1 MTSASDSFDAPD
13 NMPSTPEQG
22 SVPEQFL
29 SEQVLPEQSLS
40 EQSSSSDFGALPDFA
55 MDSPSPAS
63 DQPKGKAKAINLG
76 TLYIVSTPIG
86 NNEDISNRALKTLKQ
101 ADIVVGEEGK
111 TVARLLHDHRITK
124 KLEELNEHNENEQTR
139 ALMQL
144 LKNGKTL
151 ALVSDAGTPLLAD
164 PGAQLV
170 RKAIEAGI
178 PVRAIPGVTSI
189 MAALT
194 TSGLPMDSFVFA
206 GFVSR
211 EPGERLQELKRLAQE
226 PRTVALLETPYRLVP
241 LLEAARQIMPQRRAY
256 LGCNL
261 TMDSETHHYG
271 TVSELYTKFVV
282 SRFKGEFVFCFEG
295 VKGGQS
301 PAPQSNDS
309 ARDDRRER
317 RPMSREGGNR
327 DGGFRR
333 EGSGSGR
340 EGGFKREGNREGG
353 YKGGRE
359 GGNREGGFRA
369 RPEGGREGGFRTKP
383 EDGRTGG
390 FKGKQDGGS
399 REGGN
404 REGGS
409 RDGGRGGDFRRGS
422 RPDNARGGGFKRE
435 GNFRRDGG
443 GKPQGNRPHSDKPQ
457 HDKPQGDKSQG
468 DAPKGE

>member
-1 MTSASDSFDAPD
+1 MNTTMTSTADSFDATDDNQISPSEEGLLPD
-13 NMPSTPEQG
+13 QTVPTEPS
-22 SVPEQFL
+22 SD
-29 SEQVLPEQSLS
+29 
-40 EQSSSSDFGALPDFA
+40 DFGALPDFA
-55 MDSPSPAS
+55 MDSPSPAAS

-295 VKGGQS
+295 VKGGQGF
-301 PAPQSNDS
+301 APQGGDS
-309 ARDDRRER
+309 ARDERRER
-317 RPMSREGGNR
+317 KPFNRDGGGGR

-333 EGSGSGR
+333 EGGSGREGGR
-340 EGGFKREGNREGG
+340 EGGFKREGNREGAF
-353 YKGGRE
+353 KGRPE
-359 GGNREGGFRA
+359 GGNREGGFRS

-383 EDGRTGG
+383 DDGRSGG
-390 FKGKQDGGS
+390 FRSKP
-399 REGGN
+399 EGGN

-409 RDGGRGGDFRRGS
+409 RDGGRGGDFKRGG

-443 GKPQGNRPHSDKPQ
+443 KPQGNRP
-457 HDKPQGDKSQG
+457 QGDKPQG